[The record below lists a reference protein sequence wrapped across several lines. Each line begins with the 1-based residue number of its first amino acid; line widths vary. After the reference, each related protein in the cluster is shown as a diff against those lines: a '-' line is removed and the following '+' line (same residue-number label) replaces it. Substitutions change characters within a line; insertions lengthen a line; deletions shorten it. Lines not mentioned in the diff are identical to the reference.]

1 MAQTESQVVA
11 LELERVFPKVSTLF
25 DREGLFYAALEKRPV
40 EIVSNR
46 DMRVPLE
53 LRPGGNPG
61 HFNPDG
67 GDLGRG
73 DAPTYEYAT
82 IAPVFTKYACEV
94 TTLSQWATDD
104 RRKAVLNSFRQTL
117 AKSMA
122 EYRRFIDSL
131 CMTAGNGVLG
141 TITSI
146 TTADGV
152 DTYTCGTISP
162 TAPATYQDGFGVRLL
177 RYGQTVNIYDNGL
190 DTLRTPGEVNGTG
203 QPTKISYYDLVNKQI
218 SIPSVTG
225 VSVGDKI
232 VSQGLSATPPVSLL
246 GVPYHDSNASSGSWM
261 GFDRATTPEIRANRV
276 SGNNAFLTLPLP
288 RLAINKIGDRVGMDN
303 IGRLQAWMHPCQVQ
317 AYEQLGF
324 LVTQLN
330 QTGEGKGLDL
340 YFGGAMQMAGCP
352 VKKSYSWDKTRID
365 FVGLDVWG
373 RGVIQEAGFYK
384 PEGVDKYIFEVRGA
398 SGGVATS
405 NIFYIA
411 AGFNIFMNNPAGAAY
426 IDTLKIPSGY

>member
-1 MAQTESQVVA
+1 MQTESQVVA
-11 LELERVFPKVSTLF
+11 LELERVLPKVPTLF

-40 EIVSNR
+40 EVVSNR

-53 LRPGGNPG
+53 IRPGGNSG
-61 HFNPDG
+61 HFDPDG

-73 DAPTYEYAT
+73 DAPSYDKAT
-82 IAPVFTKYACEV
+82 VAPVFLKHAVEV

-122 EYRRFIDSL
+122 EFRRFVDSL

-141 TITSI
+141 TISNVASAGGT
-146 TTADGV
+146 
-152 DTYTCGTISP
+152 DTYTLGS
-162 TAPATYQDGFGVRLL
+162 DGFGARLL
-177 RYGQTVNIYDNGL
+177 RYGQTINVYDS
-190 DTLRTPGEVNGTG
+190 TLATNRTVGAEK
-203 QPTKISYYDLVNKQI
+203 KISFYDLVNKQI
-218 SIPSVTG
+218 KIPAVAGAVAT
-225 VSVGDKI
+225 DKI
-232 VSQGLSATPPVSLL
+232 VAQGLSATPPVSIL
-246 GVPYHDSNASSGSWM
+246 GIPYHHSNATTGSWL
-261 GFDRATTPEIRANRV
+261 GFDRSTNPEIRANRT

-288 RLAINKIGDRVGMDN
+288 RLAINKIGDRVGQDN

-340 YFGGAMQMAGCP
+340 YFGGAMQMAGAP
-352 VKKSYSWDKTRID
+352 VKKSFSWDKTRID

-373 RGVIQEAGFYK
+373 RGVMQEAGFYK
-384 PEGVDKYIFEVRGA
+384 PQGSDRYIYEVRGS
-398 SGGVATS
+398 SGGIATS

-411 AGFNIFMNNPAGAAY
+411 AAFNVFMNNPAGASY
-426 IDTLKIPSGY
+426 IDSLKITNGY

>member
-11 LELERVFPKVSTLF
+11 LELERVLPKVPALF

-53 LRPGGNPG
+53 LRPGGNSG

-82 IAPVFTKYACEV
+82 IAPVFTKHAVEV
-94 TTLSQWATDD
+94 TTLAQWATDD

-131 CMTAGNGVLG
+131 CMTPGTGQFATISAISTAGG
-141 TITSI
+141 I
-146 TTADGV
+146 
-152 DTYTCGTISP
+152 DTYTCGDI
-162 TAPATYQDGFGVRLL
+162 APQVAANQDGFGVRLL
-177 RYGQTVNIYDNGL
+177 RYGQTINIYNTNL
-190 DTLRTPGEVNGTG
+190 TTLRTPGEVNNLG
-203 QPTKISYYDLVNKQI
+203 QPTKISFYDLVNKQI
-218 SIPSVTG
+218 SIPSVPG
-225 VSVGDKI
+225 VVPGDVI
-232 VSQGLSATPPVSLL
+232 VSQGLQATPPVSIL
-246 GVPYHDSNASSGSWM
+246 GVPYHDSNASTGSWM
-261 GFDRATTPEIRANRV
+261 GFDRAMTPEIRANRV
-276 SGNNAFLTLPLP
+276 SGNSAFLTLPLP

-303 IGRLQAWMHPCQVQ
+303 IGRVQAWMHPCQVQ

-340 YFGGAMQMAGCP
+340 YFGGAMQMAGAP

-365 FVGLDVWG
+365 FIGLDVWG

-384 PEGVDKYIFEVRGA
+384 PEGADKYIFEVRGA

-411 AGFNIFMNNPAGAAY
+411 AGFNVFMNNPAGASY